1 MKDINLKPG
10 TFSETLENAS
20 GKGPGKSLV
29 KFILGVLSSNSTC
42 CDKTFAYGTVNNSTI
57 TLKVYTA
64 PEIAALTGMTAGTLV
79 YDSTNT
85 ALKFYN
91 GADWE
96 TVTSAV

>member
-57 TLKVYTA
+57 TLLSYTTV
-64 PEIAALTGMTAGTLV
+64 ELAALTGMTEGTLA
-79 YDSTNT
+79 YDTTLN
-85 ALKFYN
+85 KVHVYN
-91 GADWE
+91 G
-96 TVTSAV
+96 SAWVALH

>member
-10 TFSETLENAS
+10 TFSEPLENAS

-57 TLKVYTA
+57 TLLSYTTT
-64 PEIAALTGMTAGTLV
+64 ELAALTGMTEGTLA
-79 YDSTNT
+79 YDTTLN
-85 ALKFYN
+85 KVHVYN
-91 GADWE
+91 G
-96 TVTSAV
+96 SAWVALH

>member
-42 CDKTFAYGTVNNSTI
+42 CDKTFAYGKVNNSTI
-57 TLKVYTA
+57 TLLSYTTA
-64 PEIAALTGMTAGTLV
+64 ELAALTGMTEGTLA
-79 YDSTNT
+79 YDTTLN
-85 ALKFYN
+85 KVHVYN
-91 GADWE
+91 G
-96 TVTSAV
+96 SAWVALH

>member
-57 TLKVYTA
+57 TLLSYTTA
-64 PEIAALTGMTAGTLV
+64 ELAALTGMAEGTLA
-79 YDSTNT
+79 YDTTLN
-85 ALKFYN
+85 KVHVYN
-91 GADWE
+91 G
-96 TVTSAV
+96 SAWVALH

>member
-57 TLKVYTA
+57 TLLSYTTT
-64 PEIAALTGMTAGTLV
+64 ELGALTGMTEGTLA
-79 YDSTNT
+79 YDTTLN
-85 ALKFYN
+85 KVHVYN
-91 GADWE
+91 G
-96 TVTSAV
+96 SAWVALH

>member
-57 TLKVYTA
+57 TLLSYSTT
-64 PEIAALTGMTAGTLV
+64 ELAALTGMTEGTLA
-79 YDSTNT
+79 YDTTLN
-85 ALKFYN
+85 KVHVYN
-91 GADWE
+91 G
-96 TVTSAV
+96 SAWVALH